1 MKVTI
6 SCAEITYGEIEV
18 EIPDNFTAEDLEN
31 AKAEAINNCEWTGKM
46 EVSVLGASVDGKPFD
61 LDQLSECAS
70 GESEVA

>member
-18 EIPDNFTAEDLEN
+18 EVPDNFTAEDLEN
-31 AKAEAINNCEWTGKM
+31 AKAEAINNCERTGK